1 MGIVATTQTW
11 LQRSTAKL
19 TGRGRPADETRSGP
33 SAQDKGPEP
42 LINSLRTVYPE
53 ARISTPSRN
62 KIRLELPS
70 GDVLRFYVNP

>member
-1 MGIVATTQTW
+1 MATTQTW

-19 TGRGRPADETRSGP
+19 AGRGRSAEQSRSGQG
-33 SAQDKGPEP
+33 AQDPGPEP